1 MFLSRR
7 RLILIGT
14 ATVIVGVIILLPLIL
29 TITLPD
35 LGAISIIVKKIELED
50 ISDDNNTATLNV
62 IFNIQNPTSQ
72 ALTTSKIDYEL
83 FADGESLGEHS
94 KSYID
99 IPVNGRPQLLSN
111 TDTNISSI
119 IETSI
124 SDRNLDVGL
133 LRNNQTIEDIDWTI
147 NGNAIIESGFSSAP
161 KIFNATW

>member
-62 IFNIQNPTSQ
+62 IFNIQNPTGK

-83 FADGESLGEHS
+83 VANGESLGEHT

-99 IPVNGRPQLLSN
+99 IPVNGRPQLLAN
-111 TDTNISSI
+111 TDTNISSV

-124 SDRNLDVGL
+124 SNKDIRADL
-133 LRNNQTIEDIDWTI
+133 LRNNQSIENIEWII

-161 KIFNATW
+161 KLFNATW

>member
-1 MFLSRR
+1 LFLSRR
-7 RLILIGT
+7 RLVLIGT

-35 LGAISIIVKKIELED
+35 LGAISIIVNKIELEG

-62 IFNIQNPTSQ
+62 VFNIKNPTGQ

-83 FADGESLGEHS
+83 IANGESLGEHS

-111 TDTNISSI
+111 TDTNISSV

-124 SDRNLDVGL
+124 AGKNIRADL
-133 LRNNQTIEDIDWTI
+133 LRNNQSIENIEWII

-161 KIFNATW
+161 KLFNATW

>member
-7 RLILIGT
+7 RLVLIGT

-35 LGAISIIVKKIELED
+35 LGAISIIVKKIELEKL
-50 ISDDNNTATLNV
+50 SGDNNTATLNV
-62 IFNIQNPTSQ
+62 LFNIENPTGQ

-83 FADGESLGEHS
+83 IADGEFLGEYS
-94 KSYID
+94 KSFID

-111 TDTNISSI
+111 TDTNISSV
-119 IETSI
+119 IETPI
-124 SDRNLDVGL
+124 SDKNIKTNL
-133 LRNNQTIEDIDWTI
+133 LRNNQSIEDIEWII

-161 KIFNATW
+161 KVFNTTW

>member
-7 RLILIGT
+7 RLVLIGT
-14 ATVIVGVIILLPLIL
+14 VIAIVGVIVLLPLIL

-35 LGAISIIVKKIELED
+35 LGAVSIIVKNIELKG

-62 IFNIQNPTSQ
+62 VFNIMNPTSQ

-83 FADGESLGEHS
+83 IANGKSLGEYS

-99 IPVNGRPQLLSN
+99 IPVNGRPQLLSH
-111 TDTNISSI
+111 TDTNITST
-119 IETSI
+119 IETPLG
-124 SDRNLDVGL
+124 DQTLRMNLIK
-133 LRNNQTIEDIDWTI
+133 NNQTMQDLDWAV

-161 KIFNATW
+161 KNFNATW

>member
-7 RLILIGT
+7 RLVLIGT
-14 ATVIVGVIILLPLIL
+14 ATVIIGVIVLLPLIL

-35 LGAISIIVKKIELED
+35 LSAVDIIVKKIELED
-50 ISDDNNTATLNV
+50 ISEDNIATLKV
-62 IFNIQNPTSQ
+62 IFNIKNPTHQ

-83 FADGESLGEHS
+83 NANGESIGEYT

-99 IPVNGRPQLLSN
+99 IPLNGRPQLLSN
-111 TDTNISSI
+111 TDTNISAV
-119 IETSI
+119 IETPVLDEKI
-124 SDRNLDVGL
+124 RSDF
-133 LRNNQTIEDIDWTI
+133 RNNNQSLQNIEWKI

>member
-1 MFLSRR
+1 M
-7 RLILIGT
+7 IGT

-35 LGAISIIVKKIELED
+35 LGAISIIVNRIELED

-62 IFNIQNPTSQ
+62 VFNIQNPTSQ
-72 ALTTSKIDYEL
+72 ALTTSKTDYEL

-124 SDRNLDVGL
+124 SDKNIRIDL
-133 LRNNQTIEDIDWTI
+133 LRNNQTIEEIDWII

>member
-1 MFLSRR
+1 LFLSRR
-7 RLILIGT
+7 RLVLIGT

-62 IFNIQNPTSQ
+62 VFNIENPTGQ

-83 FADGESLGEHS
+83 IADGESLGEHS

-111 TDTNISSI
+111 TDTNISSV

-124 SDRNLDVGL
+124 AGKNIRADL
-133 LRNNQTIEDIDWTI
+133 LRNNQSIENIDWII

-161 KIFNATW
+161 KLFNATW

>member
-1 MFLSRR
+1 MV
-7 RLILIGT
+7 LIGT

-35 LGAISIIVKKIELED
+35 LGAISIIVNKIELED

-62 IFNIQNPTSQ
+62 VFNIKNPTGQ

-83 FADGESLGEHS
+83 IADGESLGEHS

-111 TDTNISSI
+111 TDTNISSV

-124 SDRNLDVGL
+124 EDKNIRADL
-133 LRNNQTIEDIDWTI
+133 LRNNQSIENIEWII

-161 KIFNATW
+161 KLFNATW

>member
-7 RLILIGT
+7 RLVLIGT

-35 LGAISIIVKKIELED
+35 LGAISIIVNKIELED

-62 IFNIQNPTSQ
+62 VFNIKNPTGQ

-83 FADGESLGEHS
+83 IADGESLGEHS

-111 TDTNISSI
+111 TDTNISSV

-124 SDRNLDVGL
+124 EDKNIRADL
-133 LRNNQTIEDIDWTI
+133 LRNNQSIENIEWII

-161 KIFNATW
+161 KLFNATW

>member
-7 RLILIGT
+7 RLVLIGT
-14 ATVIVGVIILLPLIL
+14 VIVIAGIIILLPLIL

-35 LGAISIIVKKIELED
+35 LGAVSIIIKNVELKD

-62 IFNIQNPTSQ
+62 VFNIKNPTSQ

-83 FADGESLGEHS
+83 IANGESLGEYS
-94 KSYID
+94 KSFID

-119 IETSI
+119 IETPI
-124 SDRNLDVGL
+124 KDQAFRMNLIQ
-133 LRNNQTIEDIDWTI
+133 NNQTMQNIDWAV

>member
-7 RLILIGT
+7 RLVLIGT
-14 ATVIVGVIILLPLIL
+14 VIVIVGVIVLLPLIL

-35 LGAISIIVKKIELED
+35 LEAVSIIIKNVELKD

-62 IFNIQNPTSQ
+62 VFNIKNPTSQ

-83 FADGESLGEHS
+83 IADGKSLGEYS
-94 KSYID
+94 KSFID

-119 IETSI
+119 IETPI
-124 SDRNLDVGL
+124 SDQAFRMNLVQ
-133 LRNNQTIEDIDWTI
+133 NNQTMQNIDWSV

-161 KIFNATW
+161 KTFNATW

>member
-7 RLILIGT
+7 RLVLIGT
-14 ATVIVGVIILLPLIL
+14 VIVIVGVIVLLPLIL

-35 LGAISIIVKKIELED
+35 LGAVSIVIKNVELKD
-50 ISDDNNTATLNV
+50 ISDDNSTATLNV
-62 IFNIQNPTSQ
+62 IFNIKNPTSQ

-83 FADGESLGEHS
+83 IANGESLGEYS
-94 KSYID
+94 KSFID

-111 TDTNISSI
+111 TDTNISSM
-119 IETSI
+119 IEAPIT
-124 SDRNLDVGL
+124 DQAFRMNLIQ
-133 LRNNQTIEDIDWTI
+133 NNQTMQNIDWSV

>member
-7 RLILIGT
+7 RLVLIGT
-14 ATVIVGVIILLPLIL
+14 VIVIVGVIVLLPLIL

-35 LGAISIIVKKIELED
+35 LGAVSIIIKNVELEG
-50 ISDDNNTATLNV
+50 ISDDNNTATLNIV
-62 IFNIQNPTSQ
+62 FNIKNPTSQ

-83 FADGESLGEHS
+83 IANGESLGEYS

-119 IETSI
+119 IETPI
-124 SDRNLDVGL
+124 TDQTFRMNLIQ
-133 LRNNQTIEDIDWTI
+133 NNQTMQNIDWSV

-161 KIFNATW
+161 KTFNATW

>member
-35 LGAISIIVKKIELED
+35 LDDISIIVKKIELED
-50 ISDDNNTATLNV
+50 ISNDNNTATLNV
-62 IFNIQNPTSQ
+62 LFNIQNPTGQ

-83 FADGESLGEHS
+83 IANGESLGEHS

-111 TDTNISSI
+111 TDTNISSV
-119 IETSI
+119 IEASI
-124 SDRNLDVGL
+124 SDKDIRADL
-133 LRNNQTIEDIDWTI
+133 LRNNQSIENIEWII

-161 KIFNATW
+161 KLFNATW

>member
-29 TITLPD
+29 TITLPNLD
-35 LGAISIIVKKIELED
+35 DISIIVKKIELED
-50 ISDDNNTATLNV
+50 ISNDNNTATLNV
-62 IFNIQNPTSQ
+62 LFNIQNPTGQ

-83 FADGESLGEHS
+83 IANGESLGEHS

-99 IPVNGRPQLLSN
+99 IPVNGRPQLLAN
-111 TDTNISSI
+111 TDTNISSV

-124 SDRNLDVGL
+124 SNKDIRADL
-133 LRNNQTIEDIDWTI
+133 LRNNQSIENIEWII

-161 KIFNATW
+161 KLFNTTW

>member
-1 MFLSRR
+1 LV
-7 RLILIGT
+7 LIGT

-35 LGAISIIVKKIELED
+35 LGAISIIVKKIELEKL
-50 ISDDNNTATLNV
+50 SGDNNSATLNV
-62 IFNIQNPTSQ
+62 IFNIANPTGQ

-83 FADGESLGEHS
+83 MADGESLGEHS

-124 SDRNLDVGL
+124 SDKNIRTDL
-133 LRNNQTIEDIDWTI
+133 LRNNQSIENIEWVI

-161 KIFNATW
+161 KIFNTTW